1 MKKTPLYNQHLQL
14 EAKMVDFGGFNMP
27 IQYKGISIE
36 HQCVRKD
43 VGIFDVSHMG
53 EFFVQGNESTS
64 FLNYICS
71 NDINKIELDLASVT
85 TPLNELNRFLGG
97 NVTTGRLGEWNLESI
112 VRDIMPSNSFD
123 LQHQI
128 NPESRDLVDCA
139 VTTAEGIIVPIDSKF
154 YAGQYQNYQDA
165 KTSTERK
172 KILGNLRTE
181 VLSDATDISSK
192 YLLRNITSNY
202 VILYI
207 PSEKLID
214 LINQIEGLREESFT
228 EKNTLI
234 MGPNTLAAFL
244 DMVRT
249 GHHYLKL
256 NETASKVASVVRGI
270 QKEFS
275 NFDANTN
282 SVLKRLDGAVK
293 DVQSLQTR
301 INVLGNKL
309 EKGAESLEDES

>member
-1 MKKTPLYNQHLQL
+1 MINYLIFISLVLILGILIYLL
-14 EAKMVDFGGFNMP
+14 FN
-27 IQYKGISIE
+27 IKNGESISKG
-36 HQCVRKD
+36 
-43 VGIFDVSHMG
+43 
-53 EFFVQGNESTS
+53 GNENIQSK
-64 FLNYICS
+64 LIEVS

-112 VRDIMPSNSFD
+112 VRDIMPNNSFN

-165 KTSTERK
+165 KTGTERK

-181 VLSDATDISSK
+181 VLSDAADISNK

-214 LINQIEGLREESFT
+214 LINQIEGLREESFA
-228 EKNTLI
+228 ERNTLI

-282 SVLKRLDGAVK
+282 SVLKRLDGAGTASYLIIVY
-293 DVQSLQTR
+293 QL
-301 INVLGNKL
+301 NMN
-309 EKGAESLEDES
+309 

>member
-1 MKKTPLYNQHLQL
+1 MTFYTNIMINYLIFISLVLILGILIYLL
-14 EAKMVDFGGFNMP
+14 FN
-27 IQYKGISIE
+27 IKNGESINKG
-36 HQCVRKD
+36 
-43 VGIFDVSHMG
+43 
-53 EFFVQGNESTS
+53 GNENIQSK
-64 FLNYICS
+64 LIEVS

-112 VRDIMPSNSFD
+112 VRDIMPNNSFD

-165 KTSTERK
+165 KTGTERK

-214 LINQIEGLREESFT
+214 LVNQIEGLREESFT

-293 DVQSLQTR
+293 DVQGLQTR

>member
-1 MKKTPLYNQHLQL
+1 MINYLIFISLVLILGILIYLL
-14 EAKMVDFGGFNMP
+14 FN
-27 IQYKGISIE
+27 IKNGESI
-36 HQCVRKD
+36 RN
-43 VGIFDVSHMG
+43 G
-53 EFFVQGNESTS
+53 GNENIQSK
-64 FLNYICS
+64 LIEVS

-112 VRDIMPSNSFD
+112 VRDIMPNNSFN

-139 VTTAEGIIVPIDSKF
+139 VTTAEGVIVPIDSKF

-165 KTSTERK
+165 KTGTERK

-181 VLSDATDISSK
+181 VLRDAGDISSK

-214 LINQIEGLREESFT
+214 LVNQIEGLREESFT

-282 SVLKRLDGAVK
+282 SVLKRLDGAMK

>member
-1 MKKTPLYNQHLQL
+1 MINYLIFISLVLILGILIYLL
-14 EAKMVDFGGFNMP
+14 FN
-27 IQYKGISIE
+27 IKNGESISKG
-36 HQCVRKD
+36 
-43 VGIFDVSHMG
+43 
-53 EFFVQGNESTS
+53 GNENIQSK
-64 FLNYICS
+64 LIEVS

-112 VRDIMPSNSFD
+112 VRDIMPNNSFN

-165 KTSTERK
+165 KTGTERK

-181 VLSDATDISSK
+181 LLSDAADISNK

-214 LINQIEGLREESFT
+214 LINQIEGLREESFA
-228 EKNTLI
+228 ERNTLI

-309 EKGAESLEDES
+309 EKGAESLDDES

>member
-1 MKKTPLYNQHLQL
+1 MINYLIFISLVLILGILIYLL
-14 EAKMVDFGGFNMP
+14 FN
-27 IQYKGISIE
+27 IKNGESIRKG
-36 HQCVRKD
+36 
-43 VGIFDVSHMG
+43 
-53 EFFVQGNESTS
+53 GNENIQNK
-64 FLNYICS
+64 LIEVS

-112 VRDIMPSNSFD
+112 VRDIMPNNSFN

-139 VTTAEGIIVPIDSKF
+139 VTTAEGVIVPIDSKF

-165 KTSTERK
+165 KTGTERK

-181 VLSDATDISSK
+181 VLSDAGDISSK

-214 LINQIEGLREESFT
+214 LVNQIEGLREESFT

-282 SVLKRLDGAVK
+282 SVLKRLDGAMK

>member
-1 MKKTPLYNQHLQL
+1 MINYLIFISLILILGVLIYLL
-14 EAKMVDFGGFNMP
+14 FN
-27 IQYKGISIE
+27 IKNGESISKG
-36 HQCVRKD
+36 
-43 VGIFDVSHMG
+43 
-53 EFFVQGNESTS
+53 GNENIQSK
-64 FLNYICS
+64 LIEVS

-112 VRDIMPSNSFD
+112 VRDIMPNNSFN

-165 KTSTERK
+165 KTGTERK

-181 VLSDATDISSK
+181 VLSDAADISNK

-214 LINQIEGLREESFT
+214 LINQIEGLREESFA
-228 EKNTLI
+228 ERNTLI

-309 EKGAESLEDES
+309 EKGAESLDDES

>member
-1 MKKTPLYNQHLQL
+1 MINYLIFISLVLILGILIYLL
-14 EAKMVDFGGFNMP
+14 FN
-27 IQYKGISIE
+27 IKNGESISKG
-36 HQCVRKD
+36 
-43 VGIFDVSHMG
+43 
-53 EFFVQGNESTS
+53 GNENIQSK
-64 FLNYICS
+64 LIEVS

-112 VRDIMPSNSFD
+112 VRDIMPNNSFN

-165 KTSTERK
+165 KTGTERK

-181 VLSDATDISSK
+181 VLSDAADISNK

-214 LINQIEGLREESFT
+214 LINQIEGLREESFA
-228 EKNTLI
+228 ERNTLI

-309 EKGAESLEDES
+309 EKGAESLDDEG

>member
-1 MKKTPLYNQHLQL
+1 MINYLIFTSLILILGILIYLL
-14 EAKMVDFGGFNMP
+14 FN
-27 IQYKGISIE
+27 IKNGESINKG
-36 HQCVRKD
+36 
-43 VGIFDVSHMG
+43 
-53 EFFVQGNESTS
+53 GNENIQSK
-64 FLNYICS
+64 LIEVS

-112 VRDIMPSNSFD
+112 VRDIMPNNSFD

-192 YLLRNITSNY
+192 YLLKNITSNY

-309 EKGAESLEDES
+309 EKGAENLEDES

>member
-1 MKKTPLYNQHLQL
+1 MINYLIFISLVLILGILIYLL
-14 EAKMVDFGGFNMP
+14 FNIKNGESMR
-27 IQYKGISIE
+27 KG
-36 HQCVRKD
+36 
-43 VGIFDVSHMG
+43 
-53 EFFVQGNESTS
+53 GNENIQSK
-64 FLNYICS
+64 LIEVS

-112 VRDIMPSNSFD
+112 VRDIMPNNSFN

-139 VTTAEGIIVPIDSKF
+139 VPTAEGVIVPIDSKF

-165 KTSTERK
+165 KTGTERK

-181 VLSDATDISSK
+181 VLSDAGDISSK

-214 LINQIEGLREESFT
+214 LVNQIEGLREESFT

-282 SVLKRLDGAVK
+282 SVLKRLDGAMK

-309 EKGAESLEDES
+309 EKGAESLEDEN